1 MRILVLNSGSSSL
14 KFQVIETSP
23 EQADRWEDRLL
34 AKGRVERIGSAGSM
48 VVCQATGAEEVRY
61 SEDVPDHRQA
71 IAEALTWLKKSGV
84 AAGAS
89 EIDGV
94 GHRIVHG
101 GEFFYES
108 VRMDDGVVRQ
118 IEACIELAPLHNPHN
133 LKGYHAVRDLAPG
146 MPQVAVFDT
155 AFHHQMPARAR
166 LYAIPYVHYTRDHIR
181 RYGFHG
187 SSHRY
192 VSRRFAR
199 IDGRSIGELKL
210 ISCHLGNGCSICA
223 IDRGRSVD
231 TTMGFTPLEGLVMGT
246 RSGDIDPGAVLHL
259 GGKNGMSLRDL
270 DVLLNQNSGLLGV
283 SGISNDMRELLAESD
298 KGNERARLAVELFCY
313 RAKKYVG
320 AYLAALGGADAVIFT
335 GGIGENAP
343 RVRGEIGSGLEPLG
357 IRLDAARND
366 RALGT
371 EAQVST
377 DDSGVKLWVVPT
389 NEEVVIARDTMRAIQ
404 GIPVSGA

>member
-1 MRILVLNSGSSSL
+1 
-14 KFQVIETSP
+14 
-23 EQADRWEDRLL
+23 
-34 AKGRVERIGSAGSM
+34 
-48 VVCQATGAEEVRY
+48 
-61 SEDVPDHRQA
+61 
-71 IAEALTWLKKSGV
+71 
-84 AAGAS
+84 
-89 EIDGV
+89 
-94 GHRIVHG
+94 
-101 GEFFYES
+101 
-108 VRMDDGVVRQ
+108 
-118 IEACIELAPLHNPHN
+118 
-133 LKGYHAVRDLAPG
+133 
-146 MPQVAVFDT
+146 
-155 AFHHQMPARAR
+155 
-166 LYAIPYVHYTRDHIR
+166 
-181 RYGFHG
+181 
-187 SSHRY
+187 
-192 VSRRFAR
+192 
-199 IDGRSIGELKL
+199 
-210 ISCHLGNGCSICA
+210 
-223 IDRGRSVD
+223 
-231 TTMGFTPLEGLVMGT
+231 
-246 RSGDIDPGAVLHL
+246 
-259 GGKNGMSLRDL
+259 MSLRDL